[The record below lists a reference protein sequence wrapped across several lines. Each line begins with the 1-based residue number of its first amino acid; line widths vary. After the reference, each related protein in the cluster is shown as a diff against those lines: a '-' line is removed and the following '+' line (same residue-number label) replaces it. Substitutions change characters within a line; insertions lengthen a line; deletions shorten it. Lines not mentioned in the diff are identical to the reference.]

1 MKKHLSYEFS
11 DCDIEVMVFALTVF
25 PTLEIAENET
35 DESMV
40 LNQCTSAIQ
49 KLINHE
55 PRFSEHELHIIS
67 ATLDAVQF
75 INQGKLN
82 TTAEIK
88 SECSNYL
95 FAINKLA
102 SVFSDLFA

>member
-1 MKKHLSYEFS
+1 MKKNLSPEFTDS
-11 DCDIEVMVFALTVF
+11 DINVMVFALTVF
-25 PTLEIAENET
+25 PTLEIADSEAEA
-35 DESMV
+35 SMV

-55 PRFSEHELHIIS
+55 PRFSEHELRIIS
-67 ATLDAVQF
+67 ASLDAVQF

-88 SECSNYL
+88 AKCSNYL
-95 FAINKLA
+95 FAVNKLA